1 MMAAPELTE
10 SAAVAARQPTPRR
23 KLRRVMLA
31 IALTTPV
38 LVLALWIAVN
48 RIEWLG
54 PLVANSLRAV
64 IGKENVANLE
74 DFAYG
79 IQDRVMRYWRKGE
92 KPKAYWSVPPAP
104 SSAPAAAPS
113 ADPSTSTIAPA
124 PSKVEGL
131 APFHL
136 EAVGSVHKH
145 WAAPGDGE
153 WLPIPDVDH
162 PGSPIRMLKTLLHP
176 DKQRSWAELFV
187 VALDLR
193 AVQIELVPGRREP
206 EATEEA
212 AKAMERPGRIPA
224 QHEAEVLAAFN
235 GGFMTQHG
243 NYGMK
248 LGDVLIV
255 GPQPTVCT
263 VARYKDDT
271 MRVAS
276 WPLLKDTE
284 AQMVWWRQTPNCM
297 YENGQLN
304 SFLKEGRVKKWGAT
318 LDGET
323 VIRRSAIGISA
334 DNQVL
339 FVGITNHTTAPA
351 IALGMQHAGAVT
363 VAQLDINYSYPKFV
377 TFQKNPESGQRNAI
391 ALASGFEFSENEFIR
406 KGALRDFFYV
416 MPKNPASAN
425 TATTAN
431 STVSSDSAVPSNS
444 AAPSASAPPQTP
456 EP

>member
-1 MMAAPELTE
+1 MMAVPELTE
-10 SAAVAARQPTPRR
+10 SESAVAAPPRTPRR
-23 KLRRVMLA
+23 KLRRVLLA
-31 IALTTPV
+31 LALATPL

-64 IGKENVANLE
+64 IGKENVASLE
-74 DFAYG
+74 DFSYG
-79 IQDRVMRYWRKGE
+79 IQDKVMRYWREGE
-92 KPKAYWSVPPAP
+92 KPKAYWSVPPNP
-104 SSAPAAAPS
+104 SSAPAATPS
-113 ADPSTSTIAPA
+113 AAPIADPAAPA
-124 PSKVEGL
+124 PL
-131 APFHL
+131 TPFRL
-136 EAVGSVHKH
+136 DAVGAVHKH

-153 WLPIPDVDH
+153 WLPMPDVDH
-162 PGSPIRMLKTLLHP
+162 PGSPIRMFKTLLHP

-193 AVQIELVPGRREP
+193 SVQIELVPGRREP

-212 AKAMERPGRIPA
+212 AKTMERPGRIPA
-224 QHEAEVLAAFN
+224 EHEADVLAAFN

-243 NYGMK
+243 SYGMK
-248 LGDVLIV
+248 VGDTLIV

-377 TFQKNPESGQRNAI
+377 TFEKDPKTGQRNAI

-416 MPKNPASAN
+416 MPKNPL
-425 TATTAN
+425 
-431 STVSSDSAVPSNS
+431 
-444 AAPSASAPPQTP
+444 
-456 EP
+456 

>member
-1 MMAAPELTE
+1 MMAVPELSE
-10 SAAVAARQPTPRR
+10 PAATLERPTTPRR
-23 KLRRVMLA
+23 KLRRVMLVL
-31 IALTTPV
+31 ALSTPV

-64 IGKENVANLE
+64 IGKDNVASLE

-79 IQDRVMRYWRKGE
+79 VQDRVMRFWRKGE
-92 KPKAYWSVPPAP
+92 QPKAYWTVPPAA
-104 SSAPAAAPS
+104 SSAPAAVTP
-113 ADPSTSTIAPA
+113 PPA
-124 PSKVEGL
+124 ANPVEPPPV
-131 APFHL
+131 APFQL
-136 EAVGSVHKH
+136 QAVGAVHSH

-153 WLPIPDVDH
+153 WLPMPDVDH
-162 PGSPIRMLKTLLHP
+162 PGAPIRMYKTLLHP

-193 AVQIELVPGRREP
+193 SVRIELVPGRREP

-212 AKAMERPGRIPA
+212 AKTMTRPGRIPA
-224 QHEAEVLAAFN
+224 EHEADVLAAFN

-248 LGDVLIV
+248 LGELLIV

-276 WPLLKDTE
+276 WPLLKDSE

-377 TFQKNPESGQRNAI
+377 TFEKSPQSGQRIAI

-416 MPKNPASAN
+416 MPKTPIASGA
-425 TATTAN
+425 
-431 STVSSDSAVPSNS
+431 AVE
-444 AAPSASAPPQTP
+444 APKAVTP
-456 EP
+456 

>member
-1 MMAAPELTE
+1 MMAVPELTE
-10 SAAVAARQPTPRR
+10 PAATLERPVRPRR
-23 KLRRVMLA
+23 KLRRVMLVM
-31 IALTTPV
+31 ALATPV

-64 IGKENVANLE
+64 IGKENVASLE

-79 IQDRVMRYWRKGE
+79 IQDRVMRFWRKGE
-92 KPKAYWSVPPAP
+92 KPKAYWTVPPPAA
-104 SSAPAAAPS
+104 SSAPVAVAPPPAAN
-113 ADPSTSTIAPA
+113 PA
-124 PSKVEGL
+124 VSGVEPPPTL
-131 APFHL
+131 APFQL
-136 EAVGSVHKH
+136 QAVGAVHSH

-153 WLPIPDVDH
+153 WLPMPDVDH
-162 PGSPIRMLKTLLHP
+162 PGSPIRMYKTLLHP

-193 AVQIELVPGRREP
+193 SVRIELVPGRREP

-212 AKAMERPGRIPA
+212 AKALARPGRIPA
-224 QHEAEVLAAFN
+224 EHEADVLAAFN

-248 LGDVLIV
+248 LGELLIV

-263 VARYKDDT
+263 VARYKDGT

-276 WPLLKDTE
+276 WPLLKDSE
-284 AQMVWWRQTPNCM
+284 AEMVWWRQTPNCM

-377 TFQKNPESGQRNAI
+377 TFEKSPESGQRIAI

-416 MPKNPASAN
+416 MPKDPAAGGG
-425 TATTAN
+425 TPAATG
-431 STVSSDSAVPSNS
+431 D
-444 AAPSASAPPQTP
+444 APKAPAP
-456 EP
+456 

>member
-10 SAAVAARQPTPRR
+10 TAANLPPPAVAPRR
-23 KLRRVMLA
+23 KLRRVLLA
-31 IALTTPV
+31 VGLATPV

-64 IGKENVANLE
+64 IGKENVASLE

-79 IQDRVMRYWRKGE
+79 VQDRVMRVWRKGE
-92 KPKAYWSVPPAP
+92 KPKAYWTVPSATA
-104 SSAPAAAPS
+104 SSAPSAAPVVES
-113 ADPSTSTIAPA
+113 SPDPTQPA
-124 PSKVEGL
+124 PLAPPGVSNVE
-131 APFHL
+131 PFHL
-136 EAVGSVHKH
+136 EPIGAVHKH

-153 WLPIPDVDH
+153 WLPMPDVDH
-162 PGSPIRMLKTLLHP
+162 PGSPIRMFKTLIHP

-193 AVQIELVPGRREP
+193 TVQIELVPGRREP

-212 AKAMERPGRIPA
+212 AKTMQRPGRIPA
-224 QHEAEVLAAFN
+224 EHEGDVLAAFN

-248 LGDVLIV
+248 LGDLLIV

-263 VARYKDDT
+263 VARYKDGT

-276 WPLLKDTE
+276 WPLLKDDE
-284 AQMVWWRQTPNCM
+284 AQMLWWRQTPNCM

-377 TFQKNPESGQRNAI
+377 TFEKNPESGQRNAI

-416 MPKNPASAN
+416 MPKAPAESAN
-425 TATTAN
+425 TGN
-431 STVSSDSAVPSNS
+431 
-444 AAPSASAPPQTP
+444 PPQAPTP
-456 EP
+456 

>member
-1 MMAAPELTE
+1 MMAVPELSDAMAPAPPAT
-10 SAAVAARQPTPRR
+10 TPRH
-23 KLRRVMLA
+23 KLRRVMLIVTLA
-31 IALTTPV
+31 APV

-54 PLVANSLRAV
+54 PMVANSLRAV
-64 IGKENVANLE
+64 IGRDNVASLE

-79 IQDRVMRYWRKGE
+79 IQDRVMRFWRKGE
-92 KPKAYWSVPPAP
+92 KPKAYWTVPPAAHSAAVP
-104 SSAPAAAPS
+104 SAASSAAAAPGAAPS
-113 ADPSTSTIAPA
+113 AVPTAASAASVP
-124 PSKVEGL
+124 

-136 EAVGSVHKH
+136 EAVGAVHTN

-153 WLPIPDVDH
+153 WLPMPDVDH
-162 PGSPIRMLKTLLHP
+162 PNDPIRMYKTLLHP

-187 VALDLR
+187 VALDIKSVR
-193 AVQIELVPGRREP
+193 IELVPGRREP

-212 AKAMERPGRIPA
+212 AKTLERPGRIPEE
-224 QHEAEVLAAFN
+224 HEADVIAAFN

-255 GPQPTVCT
+255 GPQPSVCT
-263 VARYKDDT
+263 VARYRDGS
-271 MRVAS
+271 MSVAS
-276 WPLLKDTE
+276 WPLIKERESEML
-284 AQMVWWRQTPNCM
+284 WWRQTPNCM
-297 YENGQLN
+297 YESGQLN
-304 SFLKEGRVKKWGAT
+304 AFLKEGRVKKWGAT

-339 FVGITNHTTAPA
+339 FVGISNHTTAPA
-351 IALGMQHAGAVT
+351 IALGMQHAGSVT

-377 TFQKNPESGQRNAI
+377 TFEKSPESGKRIAI

-416 MPKNPASAN
+416 LPRDPSSSISTSEPPKTPA
-425 TATTAN
+425 
-431 STVSSDSAVPSNS
+431 P
-444 AAPSASAPPQTP
+444 
-456 EP
+456 